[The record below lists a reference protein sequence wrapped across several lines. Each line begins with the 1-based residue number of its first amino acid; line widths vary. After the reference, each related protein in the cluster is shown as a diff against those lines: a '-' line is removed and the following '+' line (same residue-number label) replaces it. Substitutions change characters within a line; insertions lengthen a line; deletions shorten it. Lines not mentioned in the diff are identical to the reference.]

1 MSASADDARL
11 HTPHWRIEDT
21 PADTG
26 GAMATLRRLSMS
38 VRPVL
43 SILRRAAPWSAAT
56 VLVSQLGSGI
66 ATAGSLV
73 LAADILRRL
82 IEGRFTLDV
91 IVALAPPLLV
101 LAVVQAVRVALDAV
115 TARARAR
122 LSPKVHRLAEEQ
134 LLAAGLDVQLSAFDD
149 PDFYDQLH
157 RAKERGILHLET
169 ATASVVDLLSSL
181 VSVGGATLAL
191 AVLHPFLPVLMLL
204 ALWPEAWA
212 TLRAASLQY
221 AAMATTITL
230 TRQARLIGDL
240 AMERDAAA
248 ELRVTQ
254 ARDHV
259 TKEFG
264 QATAAL
270 EAHLVQQ
277 GLAEARAATWG
288 HVFAG
293 LGQWASY
300 IALAAMLHAGWIGLA
315 VAGTAIMAM
324 RSAAMSVQRLVVV
337 ARELFEKGLY
347 ISDYRG
353 FLDTAGRRRNRSAS
367 ASGEAPASPGDIA
380 VERVTFR
387 YAGAPSNALDDVSLR
402 IARGESIALVGENGS
417 GKTTLAKLIAGL
429 YEPER
434 GCVRWDGLNLRELS
448 AASIA
453 DRVAMVLQEPL
464 RWPRSAR
471 ENVRLGRHTRVDDH
485 DEALLAAAREAG
497 ADEVVARLER
507 GWETLLSRQFHGG
520 QELSG
525 GQWQRM
531 AIARGLYRDARL
543 VIWDEPTSSLDA
555 KAEFAVY
562 ESLRRMARDRTVVL
576 ITHRLAS
583 IRHADR
589 ICFME
594 RGRIVE
600 KGTHD
605 QLLALGGRYAEM
617 FTLQARLM

>member
-1 MSASADDARL
+1 MSASTDDARL

-21 PADTG
+21 RTG
-26 GAMATLRRLSMS
+26 GAMATLRRLSMA
-38 VRPVL
+38 VHPVL

-56 VLVSQLGSGI
+56 VLASQIGSGI
-66 ATAGSLV
+66 ATAASLI
-73 LAADILRRL
+73 LAADVLRRL
-82 IEGRFTLDV
+82 IAGGFGVDAML
-91 IVALAPPLLV
+91 ALAPAILGLG
-101 LAVVQAVRVALDAV
+101 LVQALRVALDAV

-157 RAKERGILHLET
+157 RAKDRGILHLET

-181 VSVGGATLAL
+181 VAVGGATIAL
-191 AVLHPFLPVLMLL
+191 AVLHPVLPLLMLL
-204 ALWPEAWA
+204 TLWPEAWA

-230 TRQARLIGDL
+230 TRQAHLIGDL
-240 AMERDAAA
+240 ATDRDAAA

-259 TKEFG
+259 ADEFG
-264 QATAAL
+264 HATATL
-270 EAHLVQQ
+270 EAHLVRQ
-277 GLAEARAATWG
+277 GLAEARAATTG
-288 HVFAG
+288 HVLAG
-293 LGQWASY
+293 LGQWTSY
-300 IALAAMLHAGWIGLA
+300 IALAAMLHQGWIGIA

-353 FLDTAGRRRNRSAS
+353 FLDTAARRRNRSAD
-367 ASGEAPASPGDIA
+367 AIGEAPASPGEIA
-380 VERVTFR
+380 IERVTFR
-387 YAGAPSNALDDVSLR
+387 YAGAPTDALDDVSLR
-402 IARGESIALVGENGS
+402 IARGQSIALVGENGS

-434 GCVRWDGLNLRELS
+434 GCVRWDGLDLRDLS

-453 DRVAMVLQEPL
+453 DRVAMVLQDPL

-471 ENVRLGRHTRVDDH
+471 ENVRLGRHDRIDAD
-485 DEALLAAAREAG
+485 DEALNAAAHEAG
-497 ADEVVARLER
+497 ADEVVERLER
-507 GWETLLSRQFHGG
+507 GWDTLLSRQFHGG

-562 ESLRRMARDRTVVL
+562 ESLRRMAKDRTVVL

-600 KGTHD
+600 EGTHD
-605 QLLALGGRYAEM
+605 ALLALGGRYAEM
-617 FTLQARLM
+617 FSLQAKLM